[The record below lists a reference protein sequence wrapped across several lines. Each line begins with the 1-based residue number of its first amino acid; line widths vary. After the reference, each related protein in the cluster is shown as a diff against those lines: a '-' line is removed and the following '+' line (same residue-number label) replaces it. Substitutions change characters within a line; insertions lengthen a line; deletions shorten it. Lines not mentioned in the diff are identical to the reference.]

1 MPADSPKE
9 NAMRQKTEVWM
20 VETTGPG
27 FIDLTA
33 RVTAWLRDTSA
44 GNGLVTVYVPH
55 TSCSLTIQENTDPD
69 VLADLAD
76 ALARAA
82 PREHFYRHNLE
93 GPDDM
98 PAHIKSMLTQTSISI
113 PVLSGKA
120 AFGIWQALYLI
131 EHRDSPHQRKVAVNY
146 IGT

>member
-1 MPADSPKE
+1 
-9 NAMRQKTEVWM
+9 MRQKTEAWV
-20 VETTGPG
+20 VTTSGPG

-33 RVTAWLRDTSA
+33 RARAWLSSA
-44 GNGLVTVYVPH
+44 GAIEGLFTVYVPH

-82 PREHFYRHNLE
+82 PREYAYRHNLE

-98 PAHIKSMLTQTSISI
+98 PAHIKAMLTQTSLSI
-113 PVLSGKA
+113 PVVDGKA
-120 AFGIWQALYLI
+120 VFGVWQALYLI
-131 EHRDSPHQRKVAVNY
+131 EHRDGAHRRSVVVNY